1 VEQVASGEGVRGIKS
16 HPEREDQEIQSLREL
31 RIFQWTFGSEK
42 RRGDAMVWGKKKN
55 VIGLDIGS
63 SSIKLVELREDK
75 NGFRLQ
81 NLAVSSL
88 APEAIVDGALM
99 DSVTIVDTIK
109 DLVTSV
115 TKTKEVVTSVSGHSV
130 IVKKITLP
138 FMTET
143 ELEESIQWEA
153 ERHIPFDIND
163 VNIDFQI
170 LGSGS
175 DNPDMMDVVLVA
187 AKKDIIN
194 DYVSVIMEAGLNPV
208 VVDIDA
214 FALENMLGINYDIEK
229 DEIVAIANVGASVTN
244 INIIKDNT
252 SAFTRDIFKGGNQI
266 TEEIQRQ
273 LHVDY
278 EEAEKVK
285 VGERGDSKAQGV
297 VQEVLKTASES
308 LAMEIG
314 NSLDFFQSTSTYQK
328 ISKLYLSGGG
338 SKIKDFD
345 IILQQQIGIPVEIA
359 NPFRKIEYSEKS
371 FDLEYLRDIG
381 PVMAVGVGLASR
393 KVGEK

>member
-1 VEQVASGEGVRGIKS
+1 MA
-16 HPEREDQEIQSLREL
+16 
-31 RIFQWTFGSEK
+31 
-42 RRGDAMVWGKKKN
+42 WGKKKN

-63 SSIKLVELREDK
+63 SSIKIVELREVKD
-75 NGFRLQ
+75 GFKLQ
-81 NLAVSSL
+81 HLGISPL
-88 APEAIVDGALM
+88 PPEAIVDGALM
-99 DSVTIVDTIK
+99 DSVTIIDTIR
-109 DLVTSV
+109 DLVTS
-115 TKTKEVVTSVSGHSV
+115 TSKTRDVVTSVSGHSV

-170 LGSGS
+170 LGYRSE
-175 DNPDMMDVVLVA
+175 NPDLMDVILVA

-208 VVDIDA
+208 VMDIEA
-214 FALENMLGINYDIEK
+214 FALENMLGINYEIEK
-229 DEIVAIANVGASVTN
+229 DDIVAIANLGATVTN
-244 INIIKDNT
+244 INILKDNL

-278 EEAEKVK
+278 EEAEKIK
-285 VGERGDSKAQGV
+285 VGQKGEGASQSV
-297 VQEVLKTASES
+297 VENALRSASES
-308 LAMEIG
+308 LAVEIG
-314 NSLDFFQSTSTYQK
+314 NSLDFFQSSTTSQK
-328 ISKLYLSGGG
+328 VSKLYLSGGG

-359 NPFRKIEYSEKS
+359 NPFKRIEYNEKN
-371 FDLEYLRDIG
+371 FDPEYLREIG
-381 PVMAVGVGLASR
+381 SVMAVGVGLASR
-393 KVGEK
+393 KVGDR

>member
-1 VEQVASGEGVRGIKS
+1 MA
-16 HPEREDQEIQSLREL
+16 
-31 RIFQWTFGSEK
+31 
-42 RRGDAMVWGKKKN
+42 WGKKKN

-63 SSIKLVELREDK
+63 SSIKLVELREGK

-99 DSVTIVDTIK
+99 DSVTIIDTIK
-109 DLVTSV
+109 DLVNSV
-115 TKTKEVVTSVSGHSV
+115 TKTREVVTSVSGHSV

-143 ELEESIQWEA
+143 ELGESIQWEA

-175 DNPDMMDVVLVA
+175 DNPEMMDVILVA

-194 DYVSVIMEAGLNPV
+194 DYRSVIMEAGLNPV

-214 FALENMLGINYDIEK
+214 FALENMLGINYDIER
-229 DEIVAIANVGASVTN
+229 DEVVAIANVGASVTN
-244 INIIKDNT
+244 INILKDNT
-252 SAFTRDIFKGGNQI
+252 SAFTRDVFKGGNQI

-285 VGERGDSKAQGV
+285 VGDKGDSKSQGI
-297 VQEVLKTASES
+297 VQEVLKTAGES